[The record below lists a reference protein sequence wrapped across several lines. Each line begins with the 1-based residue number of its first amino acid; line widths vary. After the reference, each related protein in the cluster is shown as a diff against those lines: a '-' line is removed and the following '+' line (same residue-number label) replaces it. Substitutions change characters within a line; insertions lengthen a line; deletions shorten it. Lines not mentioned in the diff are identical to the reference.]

1 MIAAPIPENETARLA
16 ALSRYNILD
25 TPSEQAFEELVQL
38 ASQICESPISLVSL
52 LDEDRQWFKAKVGL
66 EVKETPRGQAFCAHA
81 IQKNEIFEVP
91 DALQDERFHD
101 NPLVT
106 GEDGIRFYAG
116 MPLETPDG
124 YNLGTLCVIDT
135 KPKTL
140 SSAQRFALQTL
151 AKQVI
156 KQMELSLKVQSLGQ
170 ANEQLQVQRKRIM
183 DSIHYGKRIQQ
194 AMMPK
199 ISTIQAHLPE
209 SFSLLMPRDVLS
221 GDFYYFTEQYGQ
233 LYLAVADCT
242 GHGVPG
248 AFMSAIGHELLN
260 EIIIQRG
267 IQEPAEILNL
277 LHQRVMS
284 ALNQENSLNQDG
296 MEIALCR
303 IDLDMQEMTFSGA
316 RRPLYKVDE
325 KGALSILRGDKLGI
339 GGTHVVGAGRSY
351 CQHLLALEKTST
363 YYLASDGLQDQYG
376 GSENK
381 KLGRR
386 GLEQTLLTAARL
398 PMEEQQAFIRNEML
412 RWKGQHKQIDD
423 MLLFGFRAG
432 ANS

>member
-1 MIAAPIPENETARLA
+1 MISAPTPENEAQRLE
-16 ALSRYNILD
+16 ALTRYNIMD
-25 TPSEQAFEELVQL
+25 TPVEQAFEELVQL
-38 ASQICESPISLVSL
+38 ASQICEAPISLVSL

-66 EVKETPRGQAFCAHA
+66 DAKETPRGQAFCAHA

-106 GEDGIRFYAG
+106 GETGIRFYAG

-124 YNLGTLCVIDT
+124 FNLGTLCVIDT

-140 SSAQRFALQTL
+140 TKEQRFALTTL

-170 ANEQLQVQRKRIM
+170 ANEQLSAQRKNII

-199 ISTIQAHLPE
+199 ISAIQAHLPHC
-209 SFSLLMPRDVLS
+209 FSMLLPRDILS

-267 IQEPAEILNL
+267 IHEPAQILNRL
-277 LHQRVMS
+277 HERVVSALHQ
-284 ALNQENSLNQDG
+284 EDSLNQDG

-303 IDLDMQEMTFSGA
+303 IDLDMQEIIFAGA
-316 RRPLYKVDE
+316 RRPMYKVSE
-325 KGALSILRGDKLGI
+325 SKALEVIKGDKLGV
-339 GGTHVVGAGRSY
+339 GGTNVVGLTRNYS
-351 CQHLLALEKTST
+351 QHILPIEKSST
-363 YYLASDGLQDQYG
+363 YYFVTDGLQDQYG
-376 GSENK
+376 GEENK
-381 KLGRR
+381 KLGRQ
-386 GLEQTLLTAARL
+386 GLEALLVKASHL
-398 PMEEQQAFIRNEML
+398 PIDQQQAFIKNEVL
-412 RWKGQHKQIDD
+412 RYKGQSRQIDD
-423 MLLFGFRAG
+423 ILAFGFQIA
-432 ANS
+432 

>member
-1 MIAAPIPENETARLA
+1 M
-16 ALSRYNILD
+16 SRYNIMD
-25 TPSEQAFEELVQL
+25 TPVEQAFEELVQL
-38 ASQICESPISLVSL
+38 ASQICEAPISLVSL

-66 EVKETPRGQAFCAHA
+66 EAKETPRGTAFCAHA
-81 IQKNEIFEVP
+81 IHKNEIFEVP
-91 DALQDERFHD
+91 DALHDERFHD

-106 GEDGIRFYAG
+106 GETGIRFYAG

-124 YNLGTLCVIDT
+124 FNLGTLCVIDT

-140 SSAQRFALQTL
+140 TKEQRFALSTL

-156 KQMELSLKVQSLGQ
+156 KQMELSLQVQKLGQ
-170 ANEQLQVQRKRIM
+170 LNAQLEVQRKKTM

-199 ISTIQAHLPE
+199 MSSIQAQLPQC
-209 SFSLLMPRDVLS
+209 FSMLMPRDVLS

-267 IQEPAEILNL
+267 VHEPAQILNL
-277 LHQRVMS
+277 LHQRVVS
-284 ALNQENSLNQDG
+284 ALNQEESLNQDG

-303 IDLDMQEMTFSGA
+303 IDLDMQEIIFSGA
-316 RRPLYKVDE
+316 RRPLYKVSDKQE
-325 KGALSILRGDKLGI
+325 LSIVRGDRLGV
-339 GGTHVVGAGRSY
+339 GGTSIVGSGRNY
-351 CQHLLALEKTST
+351 TQHILPIEKNST
-363 YYLASDGLQDQYG
+363 YYFATDGLQDQYG
-376 GSENK
+376 GNDNK

-386 GLEQTLLTAARL
+386 GLEQILLKASQL
-398 PMEEQQAFIRNEML
+398 EIDQQQAFIKNEIL
-412 RWKGQHKQIDD
+412 QWKGQHRQIDD
-423 MLLFGFRAG
+423 ILLFGFQL
-432 ANS
+432 